1 MENAGKELSSGPRVI
16 LEDLARRVPQYLEDV
31 DQSKLVYPACRR
43 TLSDVDGNVR
53 SVWDHTRLEAMRYVM
68 MVPGSQFEL
77 LSGPA
82 RQLEMMD
89 AYLLQRPHAETV
101 IDFTGTTTADF
112 AIAIVAGLNWL
123 THCAQVAG
131 VDPVK
136 QSGTL
141 RNFRKIVALAQ
152 RWWLTEG
159 AIERCD
165 QLLASGGQPPPF
177 LDRRSTVRRNW
188 PRCPLTS
195 SLALRP
201 LKIQT
206 IYWVFDRGV
215 DGNMKTMRRRPATGS
230 LTSKDQQKRR
240 SDYRALH
247 GQLAWNDPQPD
258 SVWDRRTCLFCN

>member
-1 MENAGKELSSGPRVI
+1 LFDWYPKKKPLVENAGKELSSGPRVI

-165 QLLASGGQPPPF
+165 QLLASGGQPPLMLYLIWSEYTRLAKQIAAAAVFGSPIN
-177 LDRRSTVRRNW
+177 RSAKLAALPADLI
-188 PRCPLTS
+188 PRFEAAQNP
-195 SLALRP
+195 
-201 LKIQT
+201 
-206 IYWVFDRGV
+206 
-215 DGNMKTMRRRPATGS
+215 
-230 LTSKDQQKRR
+230 
-240 SDYRALH
+240 
-247 GQLAWNDPQPD
+247 ND
-258 SVWDRRTCLFCN
+258 LLGI